1 MSTSN
6 HVPTM
11 YETVSAVNGLNKVQ
25 GFDPLKFLR
34 REVSRET
41 NEEVLKLDLRYK
53 KLWFRLAYPQGRLK
67 LNALRITEQLAIFEA
82 KVFLDRSDSEPVGNY
97 TATCT
102 VENAPNGSYVE
113 AAQEAALDEALTIAG
128 FGLQF
133 ADTCAGKKNQFHG
146 NTVLAANIPGASKEK
161 PANGNLNISK
171 ESAQEAKGNTGIV
184 SAEVNENSSSVT
196 PTKSSQTNNMAD
208 GKGTMNIPLL
218 RPIEKKAETIQTST
232 ASAIPVTVPM
242 GKESGSG
249 STKNNA
255 MEEMD
260 QLPTDLMDNAHTG
273 STKPELSTGS
283 IGTVKTAA
291 GISQAQP
298 IQNTLPIQT
307 ATGGKTST
315 PISGTGTPAKITEAP
330 AEATGTPVS
339 NIQELPQSHPAY
351 TADMTVE
358 EIMAKMTLEEA
369 KNVRVDVGTCNGWTI
384 GRVAEERTASL
395 RWYVYGYKDNNN
407 ILRAAAKIMLDY
419 LTSQKAG

>member
-1 MSTSN
+1 MSTKN
-6 HVPTM
+6 HEPTM
-11 YETVSAVNGLNKVQ
+11 YETVPAVNGLNKVQ

-34 REVSRET
+34 REVSGET

-133 ADTCAGKKNQFHG
+133 ADTYAGKNSHFHG
-146 NTVLAANIPGASKEK
+146 NTVPPAAPSAPKET
-161 PANGNLNISK
+161 PANGNLKTSN
-171 ESAQEAKGNTGIV
+171 EPAQAGIGRVGIV
-184 SAEVNENSSSVT
+184 PAKVNERSPSIKPVEIN
-196 PTKSSQTNNMAD
+196 QTHNTV
-208 GKGTMNIPLL
+208 GGTEVKDIPFL
-218 RPIEKKAETIQTST
+218 RPIQESAAAIQESA
-232 ASAIPVTVPM
+232 ASPTQVTVPM
-242 GKESGSG
+242 GMESGSR
-249 STKNNA
+249 STKNAA

-273 STKPELSTGS
+273 SAKSELPTGS
-283 IGTVKTAA
+283 MGAVKTTV

-298 IQNTLPIQT
+298 TQNTLPIQT
-307 ATGGKTST
+307 VTGGKTSA
-315 PISGTGTPAKITEAP
+315 PISGTGTSAKITEAP

-407 ILRAAAKIMLDY
+407 VLRAAAKIMLDY
-419 LTSQKAG
+419 LTTQKAG

>member
-11 YETVSAVNGLNKVQ
+11 YETVPAVNGLNKVQ

-34 REVSRET
+34 REVSGET

-133 ADTCAGKKNQFHG
+133 ADTCAGKNSQFHG
-146 NTVLAANIPGASKEK
+146 NTVSAAAAPSAPKEILANGTPRISNEPAPAANGHTAIVPAKVNESSPTVKPVETSQTHNTVGGTEVMDIPFLRPLQEK
-161 PANGNLNISK
+161 AAAIQ
-171 ESAQEAKGNTGIV
+171 ESA
-184 SAEVNENSSSVT
+184 
-196 PTKSSQTNNMAD
+196 M
-208 GKGTMNIPLL
+208 
-218 RPIEKKAETIQTST
+218 ST
-232 ASAIPVTVPM
+232 TQATVPM
-242 GKESGSG
+242 EMESGSG
-249 STKNNA
+249 STKNAA

-273 STKPELSTGS
+273 STKADLSTGS
-283 IGTVKTAA
+283 IGAVKTTA

-298 IQNTLPIQT
+298 TQNTLPIQT
-307 ATGGKTST
+307 ATGGKTSA
-315 PISGTGTPAKITEAP
+315 PISGTGTSAKITEAP
-330 AEATGTPVS
+330 AEATRTLVS
-339 NIQELPQSHPAY
+339 NIQELSQSHPAY

-395 RWYVYGYKDNNN
+395 RWYVYGYKDDNNV
-407 ILRAAAKIMLDY
+407 LRAAAKIMLDY
-419 LTSQKAG
+419 LTTQKAG

>member
-1 MSTSN
+1 MSTNN

-11 YETVSAVNGLNKVQ
+11 YETVPAVNGLNNVQ

-82 KVFLDRSDSEPVGNY
+82 KVFLDRSDSEPIGNY

-133 ADTCAGKKNQFHG
+133 ADTFAGKNSQSHG
-146 NTVLAANIPGASKEK
+146 STVSAAAIPGKTKET
-161 PANGNLNISK
+161 PANGSPIISN
-171 ESAQEAKGNTGIV
+171 EPAQIAKVNTGIV
-184 SAEVNENSSSVT
+184 SAKVNESSSSVK
-196 PTKSSQTNNMAD
+196 PAEVNQTGSMGD
-208 GKGTMNIPLL
+208 GMGTMNIPFL
-218 RPIEKKAETIQTST
+218 RPTEKKAETIQNST
-232 ASAIPVTVPM
+232 ASAIQDTVSM
-242 GKESGSG
+242 GIKSGG
-249 STKNNA
+249 KIVENNA

-273 STKPELSTGS
+273 NTKEESFTGS
-283 IGTVKTAA
+283 TDTVKVPAE
-291 GISQAQP
+291 ISQAQP
-298 IQNTLPIQT
+298 TQSTLPIQPATDGETT
-307 ATGGKTST
+307 ALITGDRTLVEITKT
-315 PISGTGTPAKITEAP
+315 P
-330 AEATGTPVS
+330 AEAAKSTVS
-339 NIQELPQSHPAY
+339 NIQELSQGHPAY

-407 ILRAAAKIMLDY
+407 VLRAAAKIMLDY
-419 LTSQKAG
+419 LTTQKAG